1 MRTIGPLGNFLAPRK
16 ALLAGVAI
24 AAALVMACGSGGGDS
39 SSDTGGAAVLQPGQ
53 PTLNVAV
60 ASYDLVAD
68 RDNRFIAGLLTFDND
83 FVSYGTVQMRFFYL
97 GNGQQEQEP
106 RFFKEET
113 ATFLQIPGEGEP
125 NPPGVPTVGAASQG
139 RGVYAVEPIKFD
151 QAGYWQ
157 VEVTAKTK
165 DGELAGASAFG
176 VDATN
181 SIPAPGDEALATDSL
196 TVASDALASSIDSRA
211 TTVDDIPDAALHQ
224 LSIAQALQQAK
235 PLVIVF
241 STPVFCVS
249 QFCGPVTE
257 MVADLQKQ
265 YGDKANF
272 VHIEIWSDFQKGQI
286 NQAARDWLFRNDNL
300 NEPWVFLIDKDG
312 TIVNRWDN
320 VATQDEVQ
328 TALDALLTQ

>member
-1 MRTIGPLGNFLAPRK
+1 MRNTILPGIALSARS
-16 ALLAGVAI
+16 ALLPG
-24 AAALVMACGSGGGDS
+24 LVMIVALCVACGGGGDS
-39 SSDTGGAAVLQPGQ
+39 SSDTGAATILQPGQ

-60 ASYDLVAD
+60 ASYDLVAG
-68 RDNRFIAGLLTFDND
+68 RDNRFIAGLLTLQND
-83 FVSYGTVQMRFFYL
+83 FVSYGSVQMSFSYL

-106 RFFKEET
+106 RFFEEDN
-113 ATFLQIPGEGEP
+113 ATFLQIPGEGEA
-125 NPPGVPTVGAASQG
+125 NPPDVPTVGAASQG
-139 RGVYAVEPIKFD
+139 RGVYAVEPINFD
-151 QAGYWQ
+151 QPGFWQ

-165 DGELAGASAFG
+165 DGDMTGTSAFA
-176 VDATN
+176 VNATN
-181 SIPAPGDEALATDSL
+181 SVPAPGDKALASDSL
-196 TVASDALASSIDSRA
+196 TVNSNVPASAIDSRA
-211 TTVDDIPDAALHQ
+211 TTVGDIPDAALHQ
-224 LSIAQALQQAK
+224 ISIADALQQHK
-235 PLVIVF
+235 PLVVVF

-272 VHIEIWSDFQKGQI
+272 IHIEIWADYQKNQI
-286 NQAARDWLFRNDNL
+286 NQTAQDWLYHNDNL

-328 TALDALLTQ
+328 TALDALLAQ

>member
-1 MRTIGPLGNFLAPRK
+1 MRTINFLGNTSASRRVLIAAV
-16 ALLAGVAI
+16 AL
-24 AAALVMACGSGGGDS
+24 AAALVIACGGGGGNNGSDAADS
-39 SSDTGGAAVLQPGQ
+39 SGQQPAQ
-53 PTLNVAV
+53 QTLNVAV
-60 ASYDLVAD
+60 ASYDLVAN
-68 RDNRFIAGLLTFDND
+68 RDNRFIAGLLTFDNN
-83 FVSYGTVQMRFFYL
+83 FVSYGTVQMRFSYL

-106 RFFKEET
+106 RFFEEDT
-113 ATFLQIPGEGEP
+113 ASFLQVPGEGEA
-125 NPPGVPTVGAASQG
+125 NPPDVPTVGPASQG
-139 RGVYAVEPIKFD
+139 RGVYAVEVNFD
-151 QAGYWQ
+151 QPGFWQ

-165 DGELAGASAFG
+165 DGELTGTSAFG

-181 SIPAPGDEALATDSL
+181 SVPAPGDKALDTDSL
-196 TVASDALASSIDSRA
+196 TVQSNAPASAIDSRA

-257 MVADLQKQ
+257 MVADMQKL

-272 VHIEIWSDFQKGQI
+272 IHIEIWGDFQKEQI

-300 NEPWVFLIDKDG
+300 QEPWVFLIDKDG
-312 TIVNRWDN
+312 VIVNRWAN
-320 VATQDEVQ
+320 VVTQDEVQ
-328 TALDALLTQ
+328 SALDALLAP